1 MAGSLASRRAKK
13 SLKKYLTGQSRLA
26 FLDHAKSE
34 RHERAPAGRCDGLDL
49 GEQLR
54 RHLGGRDLRSRRGK
68 KRQLLLFLQV
78 QIGAGGGGFGGL
90 WNKKK
95 AEMDSIFSPTVPP
108 LERFDRYFDFV
119 HDRLAE
125 VQKKCGSI
133 LGCPFISVGS
143 EVSTQDQIVR
153 ETIDRIMDRKVNYF
167 VSAVRDA
174 AAEGLI
180 DAPDPEAKARALFSC
195 YQGMMAQARI
205 QNDIEL
211 LRGFKEVAMDVLG
224 VKRASAMLL
233 HNSSS

>member
-1 MAGSLASRRAKK
+1 MPRVSDMKERLLDAAMDLIWENSYGATSVDAICDRAGAKK
-13 SLKKYLTGQSRLA
+13 GSFYYFFKS
-26 FLDHAKSE
+26 KSE
-34 RHERAPAGRCDGLDL
+34 LAAAALEDC
-49 GEQLR
+49 
-54 RHLGGRDLRSRRGK
+54 
-68 KRQLLLFLQV
+68 
-78 QIGAGGGGFGGL
+78 
-90 WNKKK
+90 WNKKR

-180 DAPDPEAKARALFSC
+180 DAPDPVAKARALFSC

-205 QNDIEL
+205 QNDIAL
-211 LRGFKEVAMDVLG
+211 LRGFKEVAMEVLG
-224 VKRASAMLL
+224 VKRASAM
-233 HNSSS
+233 SSS